1 MYIERE
7 YIGQTVTSKIIQTK
21 QALMTRCNLTHPG
34 EPNKTKKETPLW
46 DVSEMNQSP
55 FISRCSSSRNIAP

>member
-46 DVSEMNQSP
+46 DVSEIN
-55 FISRCSSSRNIAP
+55 